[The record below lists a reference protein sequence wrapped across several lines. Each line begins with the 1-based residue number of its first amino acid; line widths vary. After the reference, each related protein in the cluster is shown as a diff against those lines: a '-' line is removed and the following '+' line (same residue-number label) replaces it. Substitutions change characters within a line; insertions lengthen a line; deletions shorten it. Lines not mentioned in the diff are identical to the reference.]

1 MTKLLL
7 IYLWTMTKYYNM
19 RKLREIRL
27 ILCGV
32 LFGMG
37 VLMAN
42 EANKTEQKQKHY
54 EKIKAA
60 LDAKEITLE
69 EAQKLW
75 ITEVRKINRK

>member
-19 RKLREIRL
+19 KKLREIRL
-27 ILCGV
+27 TLCGV

-60 LDAKEITLE
+60 LDAEEITLE

-75 ITEVRKINRK
+75 ITEVRKVNRK

>member
-1 MTKLLL
+1 
-7 IYLWTMTKYYNM
+7 MTKYYNM

-54 EKIKAA
+54 EEIKAA
-60 LDAKEITLE
+60 LDAEEITLE

>member
-19 RKLREIRL
+19 KKLREIRL

-60 LDAKEITLE
+60 LDAEEITLE

-75 ITEVRKINRK
+75 ITEVKKINRK

>member
-19 RKLREIRL
+19 KKLREIRL

-60 LDAKEITLE
+60 LDAEEITLE

>member
-1 MTKLLL
+1 
-7 IYLWTMTKYYNM
+7 MTKYYNM

-54 EKIKAA
+54 EEIKAA
-60 LDAKEITLE
+60 LDAEEITLE

-75 ITEVRKINRK
+75 ITEIRKINRK

>member
-1 MTKLLL
+1 
-7 IYLWTMTKYYNM
+7 MTKYYNM

-37 VLMAN
+37 VLIAN

-60 LDAKEITLE
+60 LDAEEITLE

>member
-1 MTKLLL
+1 
-7 IYLWTMTKYYNM
+7 MTKYYNM
-19 RKLREIRL
+19 KKLREIRL

-60 LDAKEITLE
+60 LDAEEITLE

>member
-1 MTKLLL
+1 
-7 IYLWTMTKYYNM
+7 
-19 RKLREIRL
+19 
-27 ILCGV
+27 
-32 LFGMG
+32 MG

-60 LDAKEITLE
+60 LDAEEITLE

-75 ITEVRKINRK
+75 IKKARKLNKK

>member
-19 RKLREIRL
+19 KKLREIRL

-60 LDAKEITLE
+60 LDAEEITLE

-75 ITEVRKINRK
+75 ITEVRKVNRK

>member
-54 EKIKAA
+54 EKIKSA
-60 LDAKEITLE
+60 LDAEEITLE

>member
-19 RKLREIRL
+19 KKLREIRL

-60 LDAKEITLE
+60 LDAEEITLE
-69 EAQKLW
+69 EAQKFW

>member
-1 MTKLLL
+1 
-7 IYLWTMTKYYNM
+7 M

-60 LDAKEITLE
+60 LDAEEITLE

-75 ITEVRKINRK
+75 IKKARKLNKK

>member
-7 IYLWTMTKYYNM
+7 TYLWTMTKYYNM

-32 LFGMG
+32 LSGMG

-60 LDAKEITLE
+60 LDAEEITLE

-75 ITEVRKINRK
+75 ITEVRKVNRK